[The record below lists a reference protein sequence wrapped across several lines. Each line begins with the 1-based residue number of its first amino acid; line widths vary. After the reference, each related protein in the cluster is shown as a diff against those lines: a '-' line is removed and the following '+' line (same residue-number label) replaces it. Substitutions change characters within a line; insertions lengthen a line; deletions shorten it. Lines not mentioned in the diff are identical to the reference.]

1 MPTSCSTTRRS
12 STACSSQARDGR
24 RKPRSPR
31 WRAPG
36 PGSASTSRVRRLSST
51 LDRIDRRG
59 YGAYK
64 DLSGSHDFGPFVLFV
79 DRVQRDPFAPPSL
92 IRIRTKVNPFD
103 RDLFANPV
111 RRVAFEDFLTRSVER
126 GIRRVVRGNRGSGG
140 SGRVEIQRT
149 SQVVLPR
156 TSIVVEPGSIEAR
169 MAVGLPA
176 QGRSVDARAAK
187 KVLLEELP
195 EVVRRGLIPALEGD
209 VDVERA
215 RLHVESVEDADYLR
229 GLLPELG
236 LMAFVADGAVLPRE
250 SGASD
255 RPLGDGAVPFMSSEE
270 YRVEVD
276 LPNRGTISGMGVP
289 GGITLVAGGGFHG
302 KSTLLLALSWGVY
315 DHVPGDGRE
324 LVVARGDAVKIRAED
339 GRSVTGVDISAMIGQ
354 LTGGATT
361 ENFSTSNASG
371 STSQAANIAE
381 AVEAGTSLLLVDEDT
396 SATNFMIRDERMR
409 ELVKSEP
416 ISPFI
421 DLVRP
426 LHRSLGIST
435 VVVVGGVGDYL
446 DVADRV
452 ILLEDY
458 APSDATPRSREVKE
472 MFPPRAPLTPR
483 EVRSP
488 RKRVADPSPI
498 NLRRGKRQTARSKGL
513 HTIELGRERVD
524 LTYLEQL
531 AEAGQTEAVA
541 RIVGEWVAAGKV
553 RDMRDLLTEALA
565 SVAQNGLDSLGG
577 FRGHP
582 GEMSLPRTQ
591 ELAAAMNRIRALR
604 ARPGT

>member
-1 MPTSCSTTRRS
+1 L
-12 STACSSQARDGR
+12 Q
-24 RKPRSPR
+24 
-31 WRAPG
+31 
-36 PGSASTSRVRRLSST
+36 RLRST
-51 LDRIDRRG
+51 LDRIDRKG

-64 DLSGSHDFGPFVLFV
+64 DLSGSHDFDAFTLFV

-92 IRIRTKVNPFD
+92 IRIRTRENTFD
-103 RDLFANPV
+103 PTLFESPV

-126 GIRRVVRGNRGSGG
+126 AIRRLVRGNRGSGG
-140 SGRVEIQRT
+140 SGRVEIQQT
-149 SQVVLPR
+149 SQVVLSR
-156 TSIVVEPGSIEAR
+156 TSMIVTPDYVEAR

-176 QGRSVDARAAK
+176 RGRSVDARAARTM
-187 KVLLEELP
+187 LLEELP
-195 EVVRRGLIPALEGD
+195 EVVRRGLVPAPQGGLE
-209 VDVERA
+209 EEPA
-215 RLHVESVEDADYLR
+215 RLHVEVVEDADHLR
-229 GLLPELG
+229 GRLTGLG
-236 LMAFVADGAVLPRE
+236 LVAFVADGAVLPRE

-255 RPLGDGAVPFMSSEE
+255 RPLGDGAVPFESPEE

-276 LPNRGTISGMGVP
+276 LPNRGTVSGMGVP
-289 GGITLVAGGGFHG
+289 EGVTLVAGGGFHG
-302 KSTLLLALSWGVY
+302 KSTLLSALSWGVY

-324 LVVARGDAVKIRAED
+324 LVVARDDAVKIRAED
-339 GRSVTGVDISAMIGQ
+339 GRSVSGVDISAMIGD
-354 LTGGATT
+354 LPGGRSTGD
-361 ENFSTSNASG
+361 FSTPNASG

-381 AVEAGTSLLLVDEDT
+381 AIEAGTSLLLVDEDT

-409 ELVKSEP
+409 ELVRSEP

-426 LHRSLGIST
+426 LHRTLGVST

-458 APSDATPRSREVKE
+458 RPSDATPRAREVTEK
-472 MFPPRAPLTPR
+472 FPPRAPLTPR
-483 EVRSP
+483 EVSSP
-488 RKRVADPSPI
+488 RKRALDPTPI
-498 NLRRGKRQTARSKGL
+498 NLQRGKRQTARGKGL
-513 HTIELGRERVD
+513 HTIELGRDRVD
-524 LTYLEQL
+524 LSYLEQL

-541 RIVGEWVAAGKV
+541 RIVGEWVAAGEL
-553 RDMRDLLTEALA
+553 RDVRDLLTEALA
-565 SVAQNGLDSLGG
+565 SVKRNGLDSLGG

-582 GEMSLPRTQ
+582 GEMSQPRTQ